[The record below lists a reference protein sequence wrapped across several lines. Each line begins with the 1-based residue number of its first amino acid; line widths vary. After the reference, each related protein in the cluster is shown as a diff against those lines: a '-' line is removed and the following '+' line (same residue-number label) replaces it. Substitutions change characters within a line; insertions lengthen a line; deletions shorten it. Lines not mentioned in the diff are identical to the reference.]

1 MSSKLLSY
9 TFCIALSGVV
19 PPSLALSEAENAAQ
33 ATSVEQHVS
42 DRALERWNLMIEGR
56 IESAY
61 SYLAPGY
68 RAAHSIAQYSR
79 TVRGGLWK
87 KAAIQTVSC
96 KKQRCA
102 VKVQLDMVLGGKKPV
117 PIWVDETWIQTE
129 QDGEWWYIP
138 PP

>member
-56 IESAY
+56 FESAY
-61 SYLAPGY
+61 AYLTPGY
-68 RAAHSIAQYSR
+68 RATHTIAAYNR
-79 TVRGGLWK
+79 TIRGGIWK
-87 KAAIQTVSC
+87 KADVQSVSC
-96 KKQRCA
+96 EGQRCE
-102 VKVQLDMVLGGKKPV
+102 VKVMLDILLDAKKPV
-117 PIWVDETWIQTE
+117 PVWVDETWIQTE
-129 QDGEWWYIP
+129 QEGEWWYIP
-138 PP
+138 PL